1 VKESSGA
8 QTVDQDSGIV
18 RNVWEWIPIFRVG
31 GGGGYLW
38 RFGMGFLCGRSRRC
52 GAVQRV
58 VEFLLARQSLACE
71 CEDVPTVVSSEIDCY
86 VEIEREWSGRHNSRA
101 WQARKRGER
110 LVLFLQHLRA
120 IESLAIR
127 LLTSQTAVYKT
138 TSKQRRK

>member
-1 VKESSGA
+1 MTGRVKHEKDVKESSGA

-18 RNVWEWIPIFRVG
+18 RNVWECIPIFRVG

-86 VEIEREWSGRHNSRA
+86 VEVEREWSGRHNSRA
-101 WQARKRGER
+101 DARTVLDHGRRGNEEKGWFCSFNIYVQ
-110 LVLFLQHLRA
+110 LNL
-120 IESLAIR
+120 
-127 LLTSQTAVYKT
+127 
-138 TSKQRRK
+138 

>member
-1 VKESSGA
+1 MTGRVKHEKDVKESSGA

-71 CEDVPTVVSSEIDCY
+71 CEDVPTVVSSKLIVMLKLSASG
-86 VEIEREWSGRHNSRA
+86 VEDTIHE
-101 WQARKRGER
+101 QMRGLSSIMAGAE
-110 LVLFLQHLRA
+110 
-120 IESLAIR
+120 
-127 LLTSQTAVYKT
+127 T
-138 TSKQRRK
+138 RRKAGSVPSTSTCN